1 MKLKLMLKFKLNI
14 ILFFCLFNSYGNS
27 NFNSDSLFNQAN
39 LLYEDRNYTEANKGY
54 LELKDKGYYSKELFL
69 NLGNSYFK
77 LDSIPHAILSFE
89 KGLKIAPG
97 DKNLIHNLKICN
109 SIIKDKFVV
118 KESIHITD
126 WIYVFLGKSTN
137 YWAISSIILMLAC
150 FTFLTL
156 FLFIESKTLKKATFY
171 TSIATFII
179 SLFTVYFAWLSNDKL
194 QDTNYC
200 ILFTPHVWIKA
211 EPSIN
216 AENNY
221 KLHEGSKMKIID
233 ENTKWLEISFDEK
246 IGWIEKK
253 DVKRI

>member
-1 MKLKLMLKFKLNI
+1 MLKFKLSL
-14 ILFFCLFNSYGNS
+14 ILLVCFFYSYGNDT
-27 NFNSDSLFNQAN
+27 NYSDSTFRHANSSYEKGNYLEAKEGYFN
-39 LLYEDRNYTEANKGY
+39 LKNKGFY
-54 LELKDKGYYSKELFL
+54 SLELYL

-77 LDSIPHAILSFE
+77 LDSIPQAILSYE
-89 KGLKIAPG
+89 KGLKVAPG
-97 DKNLIHNLKICN
+97 NKSLIHNLKICN
-109 SIIKDKFVV
+109 AIIKDKFVV

-137 YWAISSIILMLAC
+137 YWANSSLILMLIS
-150 FTFLTL
+150 FSFLAL
-156 FLFIESKTLKKATFY
+156 FLISHSENLKKATFY
-171 TSIATFII
+171 SAIGSFVI
-179 SLFTVYFAWLSNDKL
+179 SLFTIYFAWLSNDKL

-216 AENNY
+216 AESNY

-233 ENTKWLEISFDEK
+233 ENKKWLEISFDEK